1 MRDFKYRPDVDGLRA
16 IAVAMVLLFHGNLG
30 FPGGFVGVDV
40 FFVISGYLITGLI
53 LKECD
58 AGTFRFAS
66 FWSRRV
72 RRILPASSVMV
83 LVSLIAGAYFLL
95 PLDFR
100 ALGTSAV
107 AQQLMLA
114 NVFFWFTTGYF
125 DSAAELKP
133 LLHCWSLA
141 VEEQFY
147 LIYPLLLVALHR
159 LRRVYLIATLGTLAA
174 SSLLLSE
181 YYVRLHPQAAFFL
194 LPMRAW
200 ELLLGGLACLLRFP
214 KSTHRFFLECIGLAG
229 LACILTAGLWYTP
242 QTVFPGLS
250 ALLPCLGTVAL
261 ISANSSKLTSLGRF
275 LAAPPLVFVGLISY
289 SLYLWHWPVLV
300 FARHR
305 FGMDLPPH
313 VTIPALALSS
323 VLAYFSWKFI
333 ETPLRR
339 PVSIV
344 VDRKRVLALLCTVP
358 LLALGSYAIR
368 WYDGLP
374 WRASQSVKYYIKAR
388 ESAAFIHGVT
398 PDHVERGDVPLFG
411 DANGPQKCLLWGD
424 SHAMAAAPGLDAAC
438 KDLSVRGMQVTYS
451 ATAPLVDFVYID
463 RHGLREQGLRWGE
476 SVCTYVDKSKVDAIV
491 LAGLWSQYAIDP
503 DFEKALINTLD
514 RLSEKHVSVGIMLDV
529 ARQDGHV
536 PDTLARL
543 EYFQS
548 AEYFAP
554 ASAAAYAQQNGDCNS
569 VIRRIAQGRAHI
581 LDPSEYLTNSQGE
594 WFVQLNDVIIYRDAH
609 HLTVE
614 GGLLL
619 RPMFAEFLQQALRE
633 KPIPSPPAPKP

>member
-1 MRDFKYRPDVDGLRA
+1 
-16 IAVAMVLLFHGNLG
+16 
-30 FPGGFVGVDV
+30 
-40 FFVISGYLITGLI
+40 
-53 LKECD
+53 
-58 AGTFRFAS
+58 
-66 FWSRRV
+66 
-72 RRILPASSVMV
+72 
-83 LVSLIAGAYFLL
+83 
-95 PLDFR
+95 
-100 ALGTSAV
+100 
-107 AQQLMLA
+107 
-114 NVFFWFTTGYF
+114 
-125 DSAAELKP
+125 
-133 LLHCWSLA
+133 
-141 VEEQFY
+141 
-147 LIYPLLLVALHR
+147 
-159 LRRVYLIATLGTLAA
+159 
-174 SSLLLSE
+174 
-181 YYVRLHPQAAFFL
+181 
-194 LPMRAW
+194 
-200 ELLLGGLACLLRFP
+200 
-214 KSTHRFFLECIGLAG
+214 
-229 LACILTAGLWYTP
+229 
-242 QTVFPGLS
+242 
-250 ALLPCLGTVAL
+250 
-261 ISANSSKLTSLGRF
+261 
-275 LAAPPLVFVGLISY
+275 
-289 SLYLWHWPVLV
+289 
-300 FARHR
+300 
-305 FGMDLPPH
+305 
-313 VTIPALALSS
+313 
-323 VLAYFSWKFI
+323 
-333 ETPLRR
+333 
-339 PVSIV
+339 
-344 VDRKRVLALLCTVP
+344 
-358 LLALGSYAIR
+358 
-368 WYDGLP
+368 
-374 WRASQSVKYYIKAR
+374 
-388 ESAAFIHGVT
+388 
-398 PDHVERGDVPLFG
+398 
-411 DANGPQKCLLWGD
+411 
-424 SHAMAAAPGLDAAC
+424 MAAAPGLDAAC